1 MLVVP
6 IHLHA
11 FYMGQS
17 KRITGLV
24 AKCFILT
31 YMTLGDMAADQFLL
45 GGVGGGNVPLM
56 EFSYVKARTL

>member
-45 GGVGGGNVPLM
+45 VGVGGGECPFNGV
-56 EFSYVKARTL
+56 